1 MSSSSSHA
9 LTLSSFA
16 TEQAV
21 NRLALQTRVA
31 ASTRSRIFFI
41 NNVLRF
47 QQKYSY
53 FQAYS
58 SWTRSGPKL
67 FPQEFRRCNAGLLLE
82 EAGEVVRVLK
92 TQKVCGFVDIMTVH
106 QEVLALLY
114 HKGMDIADG
123 RSAGGL
129 VDDVAQVTG

>member
-1 MSSSSSHA
+1 M
-9 LTLSSFA
+9 
-16 TEQAV
+16 
-21 NRLALQTRVA
+21 
-31 ASTRSRIFFI
+31 
-41 NNVLRF
+41 
-47 QQKYSY
+47 
-53 FQAYS
+53 
-58 SWTRSGPKL
+58 
-67 FPQEFRRCNAGLLLE
+67 
-82 EAGEVVRVLK
+82 VRVLK